1 MKKKYQILLFY
12 CYAEIKNTE
21 IFKSDHHLFCIKN
34 NIKGRII
41 ISSEGINGTV
51 SGLKEDCDKY
61 RKELINNGIFP
72 DIDFKIE
79 EYHKNAFK
87 KINVRIKN
95 EIVNSGLTKKKLLN
109 KKGKYIESSEFK
121 KIIENT
127 PEDVTV
133 LDVRSNYEHNIGKF
147 KNAMTLDIDNFRNF
161 PEKIYEIKKKVKKSN
176 KIITYCTG
184 GVKCEKASAFLKE
197 NGYENVYQLH
207 GGIIK
212 YGLQEEGKNFEG
224 KCYVFDNRI
233 VKDVNK
239 VNPLIIGKCYVTG
252 EKTDRMV
259 NCANVL
265 CNKHFPLS
273 DEGAKKY
280 EGCCSEDCLENGDVR
295 KFNGTGF
302 YQKELNGYNP
312 YIGLQKE

>member
-133 LDVRSNYEHNIGKF
+133 LDVRSNYDHNIGKF